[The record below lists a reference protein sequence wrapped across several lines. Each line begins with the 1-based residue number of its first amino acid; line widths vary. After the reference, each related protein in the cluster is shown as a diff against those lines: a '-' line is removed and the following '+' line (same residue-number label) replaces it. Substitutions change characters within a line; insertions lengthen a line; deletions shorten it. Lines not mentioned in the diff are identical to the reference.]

1 MAQEM
6 IAAYKAMFANFT
18 NFNGKTNRR
27 NFWLAVLANFIVSFI
42 VGFVSGL
49 ISLPIVGTIYA
60 LVMMIPSLAM
70 EIRRMHDINKSG
82 WNLLLSLIP
91 LVGFIIVIYLFC
103 QPSVA
108 NDKYGAEV

>member
-1 MAQEM
+1 MAQEA
-6 IAAYKAMFANFT
+6 INAYKAMFANFT

-27 NFWLAVLANFIVSFI
+27 NFWLAILANIIVSFVI
-42 VGFVSGL
+42 GFVTGL
-49 ISLPIVGTIYA
+49 FGLSFVGIIYA

-82 WNLLLSLIP
+82 WNVLWSLIP